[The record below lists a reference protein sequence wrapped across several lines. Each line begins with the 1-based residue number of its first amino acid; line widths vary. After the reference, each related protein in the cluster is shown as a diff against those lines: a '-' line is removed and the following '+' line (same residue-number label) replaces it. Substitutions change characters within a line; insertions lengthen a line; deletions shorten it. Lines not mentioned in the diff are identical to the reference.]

1 MTPPPSVAPPLTKGI
16 GGLAAAFLASGVLHV
31 VRPQVFEPTIP
42 PQLPKPRQLVIWSGV
57 AELVCG
63 AGMLAPRT
71 RRLAGLA
78 SAALLVGVW
87 PANAQMLVSAHGRA
101 QRRPGSW
108 AAQAERAVTAV
119 RLPLQV
125 PLIRIALRAAGR

>member
-1 MTPPPSVAPPLTKGI
+1 MGI
-16 GGLAAAFLASGVLHV
+16 GGLAAAFLTSGVLHV

-42 PQLPKPRQLVIWSGV
+42 PQLPQPRQLVVWSGV

-63 AGMLAPRT
+63 AGMLVPQT

-78 SAALLVGVW
+78 SAALLLGVW

-101 QRRPGSW
+101 QREPRSW
-108 AAQAERAVTAV
+108 VAQVERAVTAIRV
-119 RLPLQV
+119 PLQV